1 MTPIVTASSFS
12 TGPPVG
18 RRRGLRAGYATD
30 GATGRTGSGATNPCS
45 EAPVR
50 TIGQHRDDL
59 AALLAPV
66 VAGLGAEERPLDE
79 LAGAGARVGFVH
91 RVLAAPVVS
100 PVPLPP
106 FDNSQMDGFAAR
118 VVDAGQDVR
127 VVAPIPAGVVPEPL
141 EPGTAAPIMTGAR
154 IPAGAD
160 AVFPVEATEPGA
172 FPAALELPRV
182 TVPGDLTAGTFVRAT
197 GSGLATGAELAPAG
211 APVTPALLGA
221 LASAGVATV
230 LVRRPL
236 RVLVVSTGSELQ
248 GADADAATIGDA
260 NGIALRAAL
269 AQVGA
274 DPRTVRV
281 PDDVAAFD
289 RALDAAVGDWA
300 DLVLTTGG
308 ISAGAYE
315 VVRQALEPRGLAVT
329 PVAMQPGGPQAF
341 GSVVFGAGGV
351 ARAVPVVSFPGNPV
365 SALVSF
371 EVFLRPLLADA
382 VGLAADRPAQVLPA
396 ASAAASPVGKHQ
408 VRRGRV
414 QDGAVHFVGGPS
426 SHLLVHYAAATHL
439 VHVPVGVDTVE
450 PGDPLTVWSLR

>member
-1 MTPIVTASSFS
+1 M
-12 TGPPVG
+12 
-18 RRRGLRAGYATD
+18 
-30 GATGRTGSGATNPCS
+30 
-45 EAPVR
+45 R

-66 VAGLGAEERPLDE
+66 VAGLGAEELPLDE
-79 LAGAGARVGFVH
+79 LAGAGAGARVGFAH
-91 RVLAAPVVS
+91 RVLAAPVAS

-106 FDNSQMDGFAAR
+106 FDNSQMDGFAVRAA
-118 VVDAGQDVR
+118 DAGQAVR

-154 IPAGAD
+154 IPTGAD
-160 AVFPVEATEPGA
+160 AVFPVEATGPGA

-182 TVPGDLTAGTFVRAT
+182 TVPADLTAGTFVRVT
-197 GSGLATGAELAPAG
+197 GSDLPTGAELAPAG
-211 APVTPALLGA
+211 SPVTPALLGA
-221 LASAGVATV
+221 LAAAGVATV
-230 LVRRPL
+230 SVRRPL

-248 GADADAATIGDA
+248 GADTDAATIGDA

-274 DPRTVRV
+274 DSRAVRV
-281 PDDVAAFD
+281 PDDVDAFD

-300 DLVLTTGG
+300 DLVVTTGG

-315 VVRQALEPRGLAVT
+315 VVRQALEPRGLAST

-341 GSVVFGAGGV
+341 GSVVFGDG
-351 ARAVPVVSFPGNPV
+351 RAVPVVSFPGNPV

-371 EVFLRPLLADA
+371 EVFLRPLLAAA
-382 VGLAADRPAQVLPA
+382 VGLVPDRPTQVLPA
-396 ASAAASPVGKHQ
+396 ASAAGSPVGKHQ

-439 VHVPVGVDTVE
+439 VHVPVGVDAVE
-450 PGDPLTVWSLR
+450 VGDPLTVWSLR